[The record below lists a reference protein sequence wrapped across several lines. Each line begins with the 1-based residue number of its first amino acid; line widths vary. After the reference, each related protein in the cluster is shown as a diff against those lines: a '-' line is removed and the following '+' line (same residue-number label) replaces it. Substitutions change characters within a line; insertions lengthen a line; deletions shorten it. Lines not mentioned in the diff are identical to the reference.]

1 MQPWVFVQSIPV
13 VEMLP
18 HLERVSRAREPGRD
32 GTECARL
39 LEEFG
44 VFPGHSQGHDRS
56 KTRWFSTLQ
65 ISELGNSLTLYVLDC
80 GSMT

>member
-18 HLERVSRAREPGRD
+18 HLERVSRHMDPEEN
-32 GTECARL
+32 GTERARL

-44 VFPGHSQGHDRS
+44 VFPGHSQGHNRS
-56 KTRWFSTLQ
+56 KTRHL
-65 ISELGNSLTLYVLDC
+65 
-80 GSMT
+80 